1 MPKPTRIKLVVPRL
15 ASNCVV
21 AVTTIGHTVIPT
33 DLLYK
38 GAPEPISRRDV
49 VLLTCWSRPPG
60 HALLVLPAC
69 SRLRALGVAVF
80 TSRSTLGELGFE
92 TSTWLYGR
100 LALRSYLRQ
109 VPLAPDEYLWSC
121 KYLRGVVVGA
131 QVRKQ
136 VIVQVLIRPEPISQR
151 DVVLLTCW
159 SRPPGPAILVLP
171 A

>member
-1 MPKPTRIKLVVPRL
+1 MGETVYAPRPRGGGPRAQSSRIYAVRQTLHVFIWRRGGRRHVQTHTYQIGRAPFW
-15 ASNCVV
+15 VV

-38 GAPEPISRRDV
+38 WVPEPISRRDV

-80 TSRSTLGELGFE
+80 TSRSALGELGSE

-100 LALRSYLRQ
+100 
-109 VPLAPDEYLWSC
+109 
-121 KYLRGVVVGA
+121 
-131 QVRKQ
+131 
-136 VIVQVLIRPEPISQR
+136 
-151 DVVLLTCW
+151 TCG
-159 SRPPGPAILVLP
+159 RCL
-171 A
+171 